1 MLKPE
6 SGRAS
11 STRLDALPTSA
22 LVSLLTDGYLAGLC
36 EYTVCQ
42 PVDMVA
48 TRRMLVTT
56 AASKGSIIGDLLAI
70 SRESGVV
77 GWIAGVTRASARG
90 SKYAFSGGG
99 GKGAR
104 LQRVHSCK
112 RCTMRVVYEE
122 MPLGRSCILMKYV
135 NTAHPGIGTP

>member
-1 MLKPE
+1 
-6 SGRAS
+6 
-11 STRLDALPTSA
+11 
-22 LVSLLTDGYLAGLC
+22 
-36 EYTVCQ
+36 
-42 PVDMVA
+42 MVA

-56 AASKGSIIGDLLAI
+56 AANKGSIIGDLLAI
-70 SRESGVV
+70 SRESGV